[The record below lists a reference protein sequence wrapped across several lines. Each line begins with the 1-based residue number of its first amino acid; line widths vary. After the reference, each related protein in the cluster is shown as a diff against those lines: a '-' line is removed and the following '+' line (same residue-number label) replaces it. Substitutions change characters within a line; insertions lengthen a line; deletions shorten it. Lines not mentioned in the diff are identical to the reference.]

1 MLKSKIKKIKG
12 IESISVYS
20 LNMNVIPS
28 ISCTLEPEIER
39 LANKEW
45 FQIICKRYNLIVL
58 PIWFIFPRRRLCFYY
73 PDHDEDITISNSN
86 KKYEKVMSEIYKYI
100 KDHNIDITIKDNFV
114 KRFFRSIRNFISD
127 SGC

>member
-39 LANKEW
+39 LA
-45 FQIICKRYNLIVL
+45 
-58 PIWFIFPRRRLCFYY
+58 
-73 PDHDEDITISNSN
+73 T
-86 KKYEKVMSEIYKYI
+86 
-100 KDHNIDITIKDNFV
+100 
-114 KRFFRSIRNFISD
+114 
-127 SGC
+127 